1 MAAYYDYI
9 PGAVQWRTPALDPS
23 NECGT
28 FLSYKLT
35 DWVNKIGPN
44 YAQIWTNHEEWAAS
58 DRYVNGQ
65 MTSDDDAYIQVRLPG
80 RDYRAGTLSGT
91 GIEPWFGLYIRKIG
105 SNGRLGTGLITKP
118 VRIDTQLD
126 YTRNN
131 LVRNSYGHINS
142 FTAYNLSETYYLLQN
157 ADFISPRITRVLYS
171 DTPGNRYFAWQ
182 INGNTAIWSQGVI
195 YEMQVREDLPPGSDV
210 TWALTNGFNWHSLTN
225 YDAQNFGDYRFYYNS
240 TGVRVKLQYAA
251 GYPVSETYAKPVYSS
266 APAIDYHGD
275 VIGTCEN
282 FLYGS
287 NVFEQNFTYRVG
299 GKKYFAWT
307 DSFLLPI
314 D

>member
-1 MAAYYDYI
+1 MATYYDYI

-44 YAQIWTNHEEWAAS
+44 YAQIWTNHEEWEAS
-58 DRYVNGQ
+58 DRYVNGE
-65 MTSDDDAYIQVRLPG
+65 MTSDDGAYIQIRFLG
-80 RDYRAGTLSGT
+80 RDYRAGTLPGT
-91 GIEPWFGLYIRKIG
+91 GIEPWFGLGWNKIA
-105 SNGRLGTGLITKP
+105 SNGRFQLQIITKP
-118 VRIDTQLD
+118 SRIDQQLD

-131 LVRNSYGHINS
+131 LTRNTYGHINTS
-142 FTAYNLSETYYLLQN
+142 QVLTLTDNYYVLQDN
-157 ADFISPRITRVLYS
+157 DFISPRITRVLYS

-182 INGNTAIWSQGVI
+182 INGNTTSWSQGVI
-195 YEMQVREDLPPGSDV
+195 YEVQPREDLPPGSDL
-210 TWALTNGFNWHSLTN
+210 TWAITSGLQWHSLTN
-225 YDAQNFGDYRFYYNS
+225 YDQQNLGDYRFYYNTS
-240 TGVRVKLQYAA
+240 GLRLKVQYTP
-251 GYPVSETYAKPVYSS
+251 GYSLNENYAKPVYSS
-266 APAIDYHGD
+266 SPVGDYHGD
-275 VIGTCEN
+275 IIGTASN
-282 FLYGS
+282 FLYGTS
-287 NVFEQNFTYRVG
+287 LFEQNFTYRIA

>member
-44 YAQIWTNHEEWAAS
+44 YAQIWTNHEEWVAS

-65 MTSDDDAYIQVRLPG
+65 MTSDDDAFIQIRIPG
-80 RDYRAGTLSGT
+80 RDYRAGTLPGT
-91 GIEPWFGLYIRKIG
+91 GIEPWFGFDFRKIG
-105 SNGRLGTGLITKP
+105 SNGRLQTNLITKP
-118 VRIDTQLD
+118 VRIDPLLD

-142 FTAYNLSETYYLLQN
+142 SGKYALSDNYNVLRNS
-157 ADFISPRITRVLYS
+157 DFINPRITRVLYS

-182 INGNTAIWSQGVI
+182 VNGNTSSWGQGVI
-195 YEMQVREDLPPGSDV
+195 YEIQVREDLPPGSDL
-210 TWALTNGFNWHSLTN
+210 TWAITNGYTWHALTN
-225 YDAQNFGDYRFYYNS
+225 YDPQNLGDYRFYYN
-240 TGVRVKLQYAA
+240 TQGFRINLQYAP
-251 GYPVSETYAKPVYSS
+251 GYTQSSTYAKPVFSS
-266 APAIDYHGD
+266 SPVGDYHGD
-275 VIGTCEN
+275 IIGTCNN

-287 NVFEQNFTYRVG
+287 SVFEQNFTYRID
-299 GKKYFAWT
+299 GKRYFAWT
-307 DSFLLPI
+307 DTFLLPI